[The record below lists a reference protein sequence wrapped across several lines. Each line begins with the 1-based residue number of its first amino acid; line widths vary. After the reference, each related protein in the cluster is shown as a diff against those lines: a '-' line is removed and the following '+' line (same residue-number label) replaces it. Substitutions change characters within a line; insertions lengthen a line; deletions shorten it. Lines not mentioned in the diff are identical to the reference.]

1 MLAPST
7 MSVAL
12 LAEANS
18 PLSWETLKFV
28 IPLLV
33 TVASFGVWL
42 GRRYYWQRTRL
53 AERRAEHHEEAH
65 ERARADAEKFK
76 ADAANWHEMLLKK
89 SAEAGAMAEELQ
101 KLRDCLHET
110 EKHRQQ
116 IFRAGKKIYLERND
130 IRDSFQQIQ
139 VEHEKLL
146 QTSQSEREQLDS
158 QTRINKQLQRRMRM
172 ALKLEGQLW
181 NAKALQG
188 RPAFRPLER
197 RQRAIVSVLNLKGGV
212 SKTTVTA
219 HLGRALAARGY
230 RVLLVDMD
238 LQGSLTAM
246 MLSLAK
252 SKQAAAEERLI
263 QHFLN
268 RASDDKSA
276 RITDYAFQVFKH
288 PEGGSIDIVGTSD
301 SLAYAE
307 LNLTMRWLL
316 GTGTRDTRFLL
327 RKALH
332 FMSVGSKYDIV
343 LIDCPPLVNISCV
356 NALAASDFVL
366 IPTTMGRKSRERV
379 PPTIRRVLRSEK
391 FLKYVNHDLKVLGV
405 LANCTFRWGSFTNQE
420 ASEWDQLRGWCRDAM
435 GGQDV
440 RQFETLIAD
449 TRDMREYEGAF
460 AMPDPASRVAQA
472 FASLTDEIEEALPRE
487 CRRSA
492 KSSS

>member
-1 MLAPST
+1 M
-7 MSVAL
+7 MVL
-12 LAEANS
+12 LADTNS

-28 IPLLV
+28 LPLLL
-33 TVASFGVWL
+33 TVITASVPFGVWL
-42 GRRYYWQRTRL
+42 GRRYYWQRL
-53 AERRAEHHEEAH
+53 KIAERNAEHHEDAH
-65 ERARADAEKFK
+65 DRARADAEKYQ
-76 ADAANWHEMLLKK
+76 ADAAKWHEALLAK
-89 SAEAGAMAEELQ
+89 SEEAGTLAQELQ
-101 KLRDCLHET
+101 AVQANLHAT
-110 EKHRQQ
+110 EKDRQT
-116 IFRAGKKIYLERND
+116 IFRAGKKIYLERNSLK
-130 IRDSFQQIQ
+130 DSLQQTLAKHQ
-139 VEHEKLL
+139 QLL
-146 QTSQSEREQLDS
+146 QASGSDKTQLEEQ
-158 QTRINKQLQRRMRM
+158 TKINQRLQRRMRT

-188 RPAFRPLER
+188 RPAFRPLEQ

-212 SKTTVTA
+212 GKTTVTA
-219 HLGRALAARGY
+219 HLGRALAVRGY

-238 LQGSLTAM
+238 LQGSLTTM
-246 MLSLAK
+246 MLSLDK
-252 SKQAAAEERLI
+252 LKQAVANEQLI

-268 RASDDKSA
+268 RASDDK
-276 RITDYAFQVFKH
+276 RTKITDYAYAVFKH
-288 PEGGSIDIVGTSD
+288 VDGGSIDIVGTSD

-332 FMSVGSKYDIV
+332 LLGVSKKYDIV

-405 LANCTFRWGSFTNQE
+405 LANCTFRWGSFTNLE
-420 ASEWDQLRGWCRDAM
+420 SSDWEQLRVWCRDAM

-440 RQFETLIAD
+440 RLFESLIAD
-449 TRDMREYEGAF
+449 TREMREYEAAF
-460 AMPDPASRVAQA
+460 AMPGLASRVAQA
-472 FASLTDEIEEALPRE
+472 FSALTDEIEEALPRE
-487 CRRSA
+487 CRRTA